1 MTPDRVAPPMV
12 EPDRRESGAAIL
24 VALVAALLLSAVG
37 LGLVSMS
44 NTERAIA
51 ANFGVAHH
59 AWLAADAALERAL
72 VDVRRAVSPD
82 DLLSGVS
89 RSAFADATLTPA
101 APWGGTLDLAAL
113 TADLQARSDAESGW
127 NPNAPRW
134 RLLVSGPLSRLAPA
148 GAWDPAIYVA
158 AWIGDD
164 LSETDG
170 DPLADAN
177 QAVMLVAMA
186 LGPFGARH
194 TIAATVAAG
203 NGVRVLSWHDV
214 R

>member
-1 MTPDRVAPPMV
+1 MTPGRAASPMV
-12 EPDRRESGAAIL
+12 EPDHHESGAAIL

-51 ANFGVAHH
+51 ANFGAAHH
-59 AWLAADAALERAL
+59 GWLAADAALARAL
-72 VDVRRAVSPD
+72 VDVRRAASPD
-82 DLLSGVS
+82 SLLSGPS
-89 RSAFADATLTPA
+89 ASAFADATLTPA

-113 TADLQARSDAESGW
+113 SAGLQARSDAESGW

-134 RLLVSGPLSRLAPA
+134 RLLISGPFSRLAPA
-148 GAWDPAIYVA
+148 GGWDPAIYVV
-158 AWIGDD
+158 AWVGDD

-177 QAVMLVAMA
+177 QTVMLVAMA

-203 NGVRVLSWHDV
+203 NGVRVLSWHDM